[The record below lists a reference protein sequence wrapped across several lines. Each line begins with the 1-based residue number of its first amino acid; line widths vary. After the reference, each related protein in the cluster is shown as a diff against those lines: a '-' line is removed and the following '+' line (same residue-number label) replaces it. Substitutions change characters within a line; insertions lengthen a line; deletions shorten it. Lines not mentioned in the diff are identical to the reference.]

1 VIATSTPVHAHA
13 HVHAPIPESAF
24 LNAEEQDAANEDGDS
39 DDEYDLHGLGHAAR
53 RNAPAG
59 ALEPSAHMRQS
70 RRRDRLANFV
80 PRFFAPPV
88 EPAPPPP
95 YAGGTA
101 SGSANGN
108 ATAMPMPMSMPM
120 PMPMFVPPPPGTGA
134 PGASGAPN
142 VAVAGVAPGVHI
154 SEAEMP
160 TRPMPTLPTPFREE
174 PPCYD
179 VAAPL
184 SPPLET
190 SILGLGH
197 GIGPGSIGSVGSL
210 GSLGSIGSGGAAPA
224 VGTFETPS
232 VPPPAFDAAVTTGPP
247 LRLVM
252 PPTRVRGR
260 SGAGTG
266 TTPVVVGATPMTMAS
281 TASNTTA

>member
-1 VIATSTPVHAHA
+1 VIATSTPVHAHSHA
-13 HVHAPIPESAF
+13 HAPIPESAF

-95 YAGGTA
+95 YAGGVA
-101 SGSANGN
+101 SASANGN
-108 ATAMPMPMSMPM
+108 GNASAVPMSMPM
-120 PMPMFVPPPPGTGA
+120 PMFVSPPGTGA
-134 PGASGAPN
+134 PGAPN

-197 GIGPGSIGSVGSL
+197 GAGPGSIGSVGSLGSL

-224 VGTFETPS
+224 MGTFETLS

-266 TTPVVVGATPMTMAS
+266 TTPVVVGATPMA
-281 TASNTTA
+281 TASNASNNTA